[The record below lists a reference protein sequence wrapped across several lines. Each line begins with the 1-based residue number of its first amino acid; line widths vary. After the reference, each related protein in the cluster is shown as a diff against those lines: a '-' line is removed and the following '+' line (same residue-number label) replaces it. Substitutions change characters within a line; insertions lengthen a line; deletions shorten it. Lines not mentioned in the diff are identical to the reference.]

1 MVYWLLMISF
11 TKLSE
16 NHILDK
22 IFHKLM
28 INIMFDFHEIHICM
42 LNMYKGK
49 NLNNYSMIFF
59 PFAKYVDQMLR
70 ILYFMK
76 VCWEFHKAKSDCI
89 SYNWCRYWFGQ
100 LLGSIKWSFFFLSLH
115 DFLPLQKR
123 FMELGLSDDLL
134 HLTVMELR
142 SQRQSVDLF
151 VVLVKL
157 VVWDR

>member
-22 IFHKLM
+22 IIHKLM

-100 LLGSIKWSFFFLSLH
+100 LLGSIKWSGFFSLS
-115 DFLPLQKR
+115 PR
-123 FMELGLSDDLL
+123 FFAFAKKIHGTGAIWWLTASDGNGIAESKTECWLICC
-134 HLTVMELR
+134 TC
-142 SQRQSVDLF
+142 
-151 VVLVKL
+151 
-157 VVWDR
+157 